1 MNETIL
7 KIKAVYDAQGTNEA
21 KKAFNELRSAV
32 KGASGETAK
41 ANGIFTNFG
50 ASLTRIAKL
59 RLLRGI
65 IRTITQAFKEGT
77 QNIYAYSQ
85 ALGSADAS
93 HFASTMDA
101 LASSFLYMKNSIG
114 AVVAPLL
121 TALLPTIQTIVDWF
135 VTATQVVAQFFA
147 ILGGQSTYTVAK
159 KNATAWKDV
168 GTAVGGAAAAAK
180 EYQNTILSFDE
191 IHALNDVPTSGG
203 GGGGGASAPDYG
215 SMFEEMEIPDT
226 WFTRMVKGLKE
237 NFNDILAIVT
247 SIGSALLGWKIA
259 SKVTDFFNSLGV
271 GKAGRVAA
279 GITIAITGF
288 VIEAS
293 GAYGIGYNGV
303 NLKDLVKT
311 VIGGALGI
319 AGSALTFS
327 ALGLGGGMG
336 ATIGFAISL
345 AITVAGIK
353 IGEMDKYLDTTVRST
368 ESFQRLKGIIDSS
381 INSQNTFITQADEL
395 RHKVDLLNGS
405 TSDYAAS
412 ANLAYGA
419 ALIERIKELA
429 GKTELT
435 ADETAE
441 LQTKIEILNGL
452 GLDGIQVEFNTLTG
466 KVTANWQEIDK
477 NIEKM
482 IELAKTSAKFDLLK
496 EAYRQQFELEVEH
509 QRLLDD
515 EAYAVE
521 QLEQAQA
528 DFDKVQ
534 RKSADGTI
542 VFDKETKAAREALTT
557 AKQAVDE
564 NRKAQQDLQVAMDKN
579 AGTIRTL
586 EGNTNNYATATNN
599 TKNAILDLDRM
610 KPAFSGITDGIGL
623 VGTQAY
629 YAWAN
634 VKALSDELGHVAQIG
649 LAGGVNLAVEITKR
663 ANGGFVNGYANGG
676 IIPRFDGGGI
686 NSAQLFL
693 ANENG
698 MPPEMIGTIGNRT
711 AVANQGQMVEAMAE
725 GVYRA
730 MSNVMSNGN
739 SNTEVNVYMNDEVV
753 ARAAD
758 RGNRSLNRRFNV
770 SLA

>member
-7 KIKAVYDAQGTNEA
+7 KIKAVYDAQGTTEA

-32 KGASGETAK
+32 RGASGETAK

-65 IRTITQAFKEGT
+65 IRSITQAFKEGT

-93 HFASTMDA
+93 HFASTMDS

-147 ILGGQSTYTVAK
+147 ILGGQTTYTVAK
-159 KNATAWKDV
+159 KNAVAWKDV

-259 SKVTDFFNSLGV
+259 SKVTDFFNSLGI

-288 VIEAS
+288 IIEAS

-336 ATIGFAISL
+336 AAIGFAISL

-353 IGEMDKYLDTTVRST
+353 VGEMDRYLDTTVRLT

-381 INSQNTFITQADEL
+381 INSQNTFISQADEL
-395 RHKVDLLNGS
+395 RQKVDLLNGS

-429 GKTELT
+429 SKTELT
-435 ADETAE
+435 ADETNE
-441 LQTKIEILNGL
+441 LKTKVEILNGL
-452 GLDGIQVEFNTLTG
+452 GLDGIQVEFNELTG
-466 KVTANWQEIDK
+466 EVTANWKEIDT

-496 EAYRQQFELEVEH
+496 EAYQQQFELEVEH

-528 DFDKVQ
+528 EFDKVQ

-542 VFDKETKAAREALTT
+542 HFDKETKAARESLTT
-557 AKQAVDE
+557 AKKAVDE
-564 NRKAQQDLQVAMDKN
+564 NRKAQEDLQVAMNKN
-579 AGTIRTL
+579 VGTIRTL
-586 EGNTNNYATATNN
+586 EGNTNNFATAANN
-599 TKNAILDLDRM
+599 AKSQVVDLNKSISALGGM
-610 KPAFSGITDGIGL
+610 SISQWIENGLWGIYNS
-623 VGTQAY
+623 AY
-629 YAWAN
+629 YAKWELYG
-634 VKALSDELGHVAQIG
+634 VLDYVRELSRASLNGIAIAVYGGLGR
-649 LAGGVNLAVEITKR
+649 AG
-663 ANGGFVNGYANGG
+663 GGFVNG
-676 IIPRFDGGGI
+676 
-686 NSAQLFL
+686 
-693 ANENG
+693 
-698 MPPEMIGTIGNRT
+698 
-711 AVANQGQMVEAMAE
+711 
-725 GVYRA
+725 
-730 MSNVMSNGN
+730 
-739 SNTEVNVYMNDEVV
+739 
-753 ARAAD
+753 
-758 RGNRSLNRRFNV
+758 
-770 SLA
+770 